1 MNNLFKKTRI
11 LVVGDVILDRY
22 LFGEIDR
29 ISPEAPVPV
38 VTIKEEVQMLGG
50 AGNVARNAVHL
61 GSKITLL
68 GLIGNDKESEV
79 IYDLIKQEGIEAV
92 FLDSQNST
100 IVKSRV
106 LSQGQQLLRFDL
118 EKRAPRHAGRSITS
132 KFKEIVQSHDLVI
145 ASDYDKGA
153 LSSISELITICKD
166 FNIPIL
172 VDPKGD
178 DFRKYTGSTLIT
190 PNKKEFETIVGQ
202 CGTMEEL
209 ENKAFEL
216 VKTLKI
222 DYLLVTKGPEG
233 MSLFN
238 SEGVSHHFKT
248 QAEDVFDV
256 TGAGDTVCAV
266 MGVALSSSNYS
277 IEEAAAL
284 ANTAAGI
291 VVKKMGAAAVEPLE
305 LEWALRKHTAKIFRD
320 PVNPLKLCR
329 QLKKQSKKI
338 VFTNGC
344 FDFIHAGHVKYLKEA
359 SELGDILIIGLNS
372 DSSVKRQKGAGRPV
386 NTFID
391 RAEVLSGLSVVN
403 FVIEFD
409 EDNPLDLIKA
419 IEPDVL
425 VKGGDYIES
434 EIVGYNEV
442 KNKGGQVK
450 SLGYYSN
457 NSSSKIIN
465 KIKNFSE

>member
-1 MNNLFKKTRI
+1 MNNLFKETRI
-11 LVVGDVILDRY
+11 LVVGDVILDKY

-38 VTIKEEVQMLGG
+38 VNVKEEVEKLGG

-79 IYDLIKQEGIEAV
+79 IYDLTQREGIDAV
-92 FLDSQNST
+92 FLESQNPT

-106 LSQGQQLLRFDL
+106 LSRGQQLLRFDL
-118 EKRAPRHAGRSITS
+118 ERPAVKQAGISIVS
-132 KFKEIVQSHDLVI
+132 KFKEIAKSHDLVI
-145 ASDYDKGA
+145 ASDYGKGA
-153 LSSISELITICKD
+153 LSSVPELIKICKD

-172 VDPKGD
+172 VDPKGN
-178 DFRKYTGSTLIT
+178 DFEKYTGSTLIT

-202 CGTMEEL
+202 CSTLEEL
-209 ENKAFEL
+209 EIRACEL
-216 VKTLKI
+216 VKNLKI
-222 DYLLVTKGPEG
+222 QYLLVTKGPEG
-233 MSLFN
+233 MSLFD
-238 SEGVSHHFKT
+238 SEGACHHFKT

-277 IEEAAAL
+277 FEEAAAL

-291 VVKKMGAAAVEPLE
+291 VVKKMGAAAVEPFE
-305 LEWALRKHTAKIFRD
+305 LEWALGKHSSKIFRNAVC
-320 PVNPLKLCR
+320 PGKFCRVLKT
-329 QLKKQSKKI
+329 QNKKI

-344 FDFIHAGHVKYLKEA
+344 FDLIHAGHIKYLKEA
-359 SELGDILIIGLNS
+359 SELGDVLIVGLNS
-372 DSSVKRQKGAGRPV
+372 DSSVNRQKGPGRPV

-391 RAEVLSGLSVVN
+391 RAEVLCGLSVVD
-403 FVIEFD
+403 FIIEFE
-409 EDNPLDLIKA
+409 EDDPLELIKA

-425 VKGGDYIES
+425 VKGGDYVES

-442 KNKGGQVK
+442 KRTGGQVK
-450 SLGYYSN
+450 SLNYYDN

-465 KIKNFSE
+465 KIKNHSE